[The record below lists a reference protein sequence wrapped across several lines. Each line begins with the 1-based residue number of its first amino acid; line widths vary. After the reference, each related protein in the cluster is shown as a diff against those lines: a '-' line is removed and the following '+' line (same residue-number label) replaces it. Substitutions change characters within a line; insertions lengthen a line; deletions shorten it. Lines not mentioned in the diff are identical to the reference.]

1 MSVSV
6 SVRFCFAFF
15 VLAERYRDSPTDPRA
30 RVVSA
35 VMEDSS
41 NLVVSSGARHPKT
54 PRVIAATVSSV
65 FPGIG
70 QVLLGKARAGI
81 GFFCAYGLLALMYWP
96 FRLPQTY
103 IGMYVLIL
111 ATVGLLVVAGWHAL
125 RTPIEGSIP
134 GSRWWLLFLLPL
146 ALRASFWSDTRLLPL
161 AGFRAFDVP
170 SSAMEPTVIVG
181 DRVIADLTCYRGSKP
196 KPSDIVVIQRGGTFL
211 IKRVVASG
219 GDTVEGKGS
228 LVLVNGH
235 PLSEPYIEHI
245 GYELHLNLNTAEF
258 GPVIV
263 GPGELFV
270 LGDNRDNSIDSRAA
284 EFGPVTENSVTGRV
298 LYVVRRPKWWR
309 TGLNLAANTL
319 RSLRQSLHPDGRLAD

>member
-1 MSVSV
+1 
-6 SVRFCFAFF
+6 
-15 VLAERYRDSPTDPRA
+15 
-30 RVVSA
+30 
-35 VMEDSS
+35 
-41 NLVVSSGARHPKT
+41 
-54 PRVIAATVSSV
+54 
-65 FPGIG
+65 
-70 QVLLGKARAGI
+70 
-81 GFFCAYGLLALMYWP
+81 
-96 FRLPQTY
+96 
-103 IGMYVLIL
+103 
-111 ATVGLLVVAGWHAL
+111 
-125 RTPIEGSIP
+125 
-134 GSRWWLLFLLPL
+134 
-146 ALRASFWSDTRLLPL
+146 
-161 AGFRAFDVP
+161 
-170 SSAMEPTVIVG
+170 
-181 DRVIADLTCYRGSKP
+181 
-196 KPSDIVVIQRGGTFL
+196 L